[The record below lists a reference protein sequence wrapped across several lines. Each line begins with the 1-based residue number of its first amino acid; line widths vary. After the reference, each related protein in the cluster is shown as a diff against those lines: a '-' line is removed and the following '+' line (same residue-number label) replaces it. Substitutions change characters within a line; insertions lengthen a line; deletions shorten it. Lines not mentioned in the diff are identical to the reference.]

1 MTVTL
6 ENLFLYC
13 LPTMEPIL
21 AGKESKTE
29 AERGGNFICPQG
41 IVAQTFRCGWERPRQ
56 GDQGRAVFC
65 LDGGK
70 NSKENKEG

>member
-21 AGKESKTE
+21 AGKEAKTE

-41 IVAQTFRCGWERPRQ
+41 VVAQHNICGPDIQMWIGETTT
-56 GDQGRAVFC
+56 G
-65 LDGGK
+65 
-70 NSKENKEG
+70 